1 MRDVNK
7 HAHAWLVLPRIKAKT
22 ATYPIRRVLIFTD
35 ATRQEMCVLRKVA
48 LDGLPGEIMKTNLA
62 IAASLMIV
70 STILAGCASPSRPLG
85 STAPAT
91 SYSTTYGTVDSIQVV
106 QTSSGNGSGV
116 GTVAGGV
123 VGGALGNQVGEG
135 RGRTAATVAG
145 AIGGAMVGNQMEKNA
160 SGNQVYQIGV
170 RLDNGS
176 YQTVQQDAV
185 GDLQV
190 GSRVRIEN
198 GRAYRY

>member
-1 MRDVNK
+1 MKPTQIALAV
-7 HAHAWLVLPRIKAKT
+7 LV
-22 ATYPIRRVLIFTD
+22 VLS
-35 ATRQEMCVLRKVA
+35 V
-48 LDGLPGEIMKTNLA
+48 
-62 IAASLMIV
+62 
-70 STILAGCASPSRPLG
+70 TITGCASPNRPLG
-85 STAPAT
+85 APTTTPSGA
-91 SYSTTYGTVDSIQVV
+91 YSSAYGTVDSIQVV
-106 QTSSGNGSGV
+106 QTSSGSGSGI

-145 AIGGAMVGNQMEKNA
+145 AIGGAMIGNQMEKNA
-160 SGNQVYQIGV
+160 SGRQVYQIGV

-176 YQTVQQDAV
+176 YQTFQQESV

-198 GRAYRY
+198 GQVFRY